1 MTLPT
6 AFSSQLLG
14 RLSIPV
20 APLSMISPTL
30 FRLTALAA
38 LTLATS
44 AARADLLLSENF
56 SASLAGDTTLG
67 GVALGSITEFSF
79 QATFNA
85 DPAASLQPGT
95 PGVGIYPV
103 TALSITIAG
112 HGTFSASLDTPL
124 FVPVVDPSNNTFP
137 FYFGGLFDG
146 SSGFLPAFT
155 TATPAINA
163 NAPSPTVFD
172 DAIGFLVNG
181 PMTIGLT
188 SVPDGL
194 AISNGGVVGTIS
206 VSLTSVPEPATC
218 GLVAAG
224 GLLAFAGW
232 RRRR

>member
-1 MTLPT
+1 MPSSTL
-6 AFSSQLLG
+6 LL
-14 RLSIPV
+14 
-20 APLSMISPTL
+20 
-30 FRLTALAA
+30 RLTALAA
-38 LTLATS
+38 LTFATT
-44 AARADLLLSENF
+44 AAQADFLLNENF
-56 SASLAGDTTLG
+56 SASLAGNTTLG

-112 HGTFSASLDTPL
+112 HGTFAATLDTPL
-124 FVPVVDPSNNTFP
+124 FVPIVDPSNGTFP
-137 FYFGGLFDG
+137 FYFGGLYNG
-146 SSGFLPAFT
+146 SAGFIPAFAT
-155 TATPAINA
+155 STPAIDA

-172 DAIGFLVNG
+172 DALGFLGNG
-181 PMTIGLT
+181 PITIGLT
-188 SVPDGL
+188 GVPDGL
-194 AISNGGVVGTIS
+194 AISSGGVVGTVS
-206 VSLTSVPEPATC
+206 ASLTSVPEPATC